1 MTETRTRIEL
11 QIRRN
16 PGIHFNELVRSVDF
30 APGQIQYHVHR
41 LLDDDSIVE
50 EKLYGRT
57 HYYSPSFDPWE
68 RRLLALFR
76 RETSRDIIGYVLE
89 HEPTDP
95 QTVADDLGIA
105 RSTLEWHLSRLV
117 EQEVIVKE
125 RDGQNRVTL
134 VVNCPDRTRTLLKQ
148 IAPSIPDRFIDRFT
162 RLVDSLLAE

>member
-41 LLDDDSIVE
+41 LLDTDSIVE

-57 HYYSPSFDPWE
+57 HYYSPTFDSWE

-76 RETSRDIIGYVLE
+76 RETSRDIMGYLLE
-89 HEPTDP
+89 QDSTAP

-105 RSTLEWHLSRLV
+105 RSTLEWHLGHLV
-117 EQEVIVKE
+117 EQGIIVKE
-125 RDGQNRVTL
+125 RDSRNRVTL
-134 VVNCPDRTRTLLKQ
+134 VVKRPDRTRELLKE

-162 RLVDSLLAE
+162 RLVDSLLE